1 MAYQM
6 ERREAPLPHQF
17 VVDMGAAKTI
27 NGFAF
32 TNRSN
37 LNGAMKDIEIFK
49 SNDNS
54 TWTSMG
60 TFALKAQQ
68 NWQYIDLAQAQSMRY
83 VKVKVTSTN
92 GGFQYTHLAEFAA
105 Y

>member
-54 TWTSMG
+54 TGQVWG
-60 TFALKAQQ
+60 L
-68 NWQYIDLAQAQSMRY
+68 L
-83 VKVKVTSTN
+83 
-92 GGFQYTHLAEFAA
+92 H
-105 Y
+105 